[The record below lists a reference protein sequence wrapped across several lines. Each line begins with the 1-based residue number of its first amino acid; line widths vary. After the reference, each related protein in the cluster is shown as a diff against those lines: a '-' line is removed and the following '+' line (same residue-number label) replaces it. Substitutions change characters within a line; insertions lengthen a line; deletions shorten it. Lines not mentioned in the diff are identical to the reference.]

1 MTTNGKGND
10 PLHLVEMKAITNYG
24 SLYKKR
30 IYAGQRND
38 SVKQIKG

>member
-1 MTTNGKGND
+1 
-10 PLHLVEMKAITNYG
+10 MKDETNYG

-30 IYAGQRND
+30 IDAGQRND